1 MITRR
6 SYPEVLQPFAYRRQA
21 ARAPPEPGAAAPQ
34 SSARGST
41 VHGGIVER
49 RGNPAGEPP
58 LWPQP
63 AHIPSH
69 DDRELRMTRSNTALA
84 LCQSR
89 GGILAG
95 GYVRAAGPAKRR
107 SRLSR

>member
-49 RGNPAGEPP
+49 RVDPAGPP
-58 LWPQP
+58 PPRPQP
-63 AHIPSH
+63 ATHPSH
-69 DDRELRMTRSNTALA
+69 DDKELCMTRSNTTLA
-84 LCQSR
+84 LCQ
-89 GGILAG
+89 GGGGVRAG
-95 GYVRAAGPAKRR
+95 GNVRAARPAKRR